1 MTSAAPGPSQEEE
14 RLIREAQES
23 FASFF
28 RWISVLNEM
37 IQKDIGPKF
46 GLVVNNPE
54 VSVAERKVAAT
65 LAASRPGK
73 AGLSIPF
80 AIIGDR
86 IRFEHDKFALT
97 DKATG
102 EKTSEFTT
110 KATDDVNRILAD
122 IVQDYIG

>member
-1 MTSAAPGPSQEEE
+1 MTLAPLGPSQDEE
-14 RLIREAQES
+14 RLIREAQEN
-23 FASFF
+23 FAGFF
-28 RWISVLNEM
+28 RWIGILNEM
-37 IQKDIGPKF
+37 IQKEIGPKF

-54 VSVAERKVAAT
+54 VNVAERKVSGT
-65 LAASRPGK
+65 LDASRPGK

-86 IRFEHDKFALT
+86 ISFDYEKFALT

-102 EKTSEFTT
+102 EKSSEFTT